1 MEEAAKNHRK
11 IAQSIRDLVVAP
23 FTRWCDA
30 HESRLQNSQDELQA
44 HIKTHDRQAEIV
56 KKLRS
61 QYFNKC
67 RLVEDIEEENKL
79 AFQDPETSPKPKIPE
94 IKVQDKEEE
103 EDEPLEI
110 ADEFYQPEQVRKIL
124 ANILQTVKLGET
136 KVAI

>member
-30 HESRLQNSQDELQA
+30 HESRVQNSQDDLQA
-44 HIKTHDRQAEIV
+44 RIKLHDRQAETV

-67 RLVEDIEEENKL
+67 RLVEDIEEENKM
-79 AFQDPETSPKPKIPE
+79 AFQDPETSPKAKIPE
-94 IKVQDKEEE
+94 IKVPDKEEAE

-110 ADEFYQPEQVRKIL
+110 
-124 ANILQTVKLGET
+124 
-136 KVAI
+136 

>member
-1 MEEAAKNHRK
+1 MEEASKSHRR

-30 HESRLQNSQDELQA
+30 HAARVQSSQDDLQA
-44 HIKTHDRQAEIV
+44 RIKVHDKQAELV

-61 QYFNKC
+61 AYFNKC

-79 AFQDPETSPKPKIPE
+79 AFQGPETSPKAKIPE

-103 EDEPLEI
+103 E
-110 ADEFYQPEQVRKIL
+110 AC
-124 ANILQTVKLGET
+124 AG
-136 KVAI
+136 